1 MPYSSFSFFYKKMSC
16 KARIPFIGI
25 RFETVWRL
33 EEGKKMEKIIAEL
46 KKVLRFKDST
56 DVGDLVLIVAKEPQI
71 SASYALVTDI
81 ERDASRKNEWWHVGL
96 TLLSLPPQKITWTLR
111 IPQFTGMEVFT
122 MGGEQR
128 FVKAVDFGVTPRQ
141 PSASDALAAGASKA
155 ETKDKPTPVSGAGK
169 PVSFLKRV
177 K

>member
-1 MPYSSFSFFYKKMSC
+1 
-16 KARIPFIGI
+16 
-25 RFETVWRL
+25 
-33 EEGKKMEKIIAEL
+33 MEKIIAEL
-46 KKVLRFKDST
+46 KQVIRFKDST
-56 DVGDLVLIVAKEPQI
+56 EIGDLVLIVAKEPQVM
-71 SASYALVTDI
+71 ASYALVTDI
-81 ERDASRKNEWWHVGL
+81 ERDESRKNEWWHVGL

-111 IPQFTGMEVFT
+111 TPQFTGMEVFT

-141 PSASDALAAGASKA
+141 PAVSNDLGAKASK
-155 ETKDKPTPVSGAGK
+155 DKSTPASGAGK